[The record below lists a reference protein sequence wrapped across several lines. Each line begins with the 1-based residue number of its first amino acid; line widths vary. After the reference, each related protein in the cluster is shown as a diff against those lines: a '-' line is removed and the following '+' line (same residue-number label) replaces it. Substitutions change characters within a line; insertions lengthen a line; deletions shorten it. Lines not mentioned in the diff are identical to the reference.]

1 MTEGLAHLDY
11 IAVVIL
17 FAIGLYVVLTKQN
30 LIKKIIGLNIMETAV
45 FGLIVTSGMVDG
57 GSPPL
62 LGQGLEP
69 PYASPIAHALVL
81 TGIVVA
87 LSVTALALV
96 LILRVKA
103 ECGSIELDE
112 LLEPDE

>member
-1 MTEGLAHLDY
+1 MVNGLAHLDY
-11 IAVVIL
+11 IAVVLL
-17 FAIGLYVVLTKQN
+17 FGIGLYIVLTKQN
-30 LIKKIIGLNIMETAV
+30 LLKKIIGLNIMETAV
-45 FGLIVTSGMVDG
+45 FGLIVTSGMVSG

-69 PYASPIAHALVL
+69 PYASPISHALVL

-96 LILRVKA
+96 LILRVQR
-103 ECGSIELDE
+103 ECGSIELDD
-112 LLEPDE
+112 LLEQGR

>member
-1 MTEGLAHLDY
+1 M
-11 IAVVIL
+11 VIL
-17 FAIGLYVVLTKQN
+17 FAVGLYIVLTKQN
-30 LIKKIIGLNIMETAV
+30 LLKKIIGLNIMETAV
-45 FGLIVTSGMVDG
+45 FGLIVTSGMVDA

-62 LGQGLEP
+62 LGQGLDP
-69 PYASPIAHALVL
+69 PHASPIAHALVL

-96 LILRVKA
+96 LVLRVQR
-103 ECGSIELDE
+103 ECGSIELDD